1 MALSFRQRANST
13 HARATHYPAGVRTMR
28 ARICSA
34 FSCDMFARVV
44 WLKPR
49 RAAKLPTFALSR
61 SARSRHAWLVRLTRA
76 RRQWFARRT
85 AQVLLADFWYF
96 SSSKSTLIKSILKYF
111 SGHRNATPYK
121 RYSSSTV
128 RTKSI
133 KKTPAS
139 NKACRSFS
147 YHNSLFYLSAFAFG
161 LYFSAKSETP
171 SFMTFICV
179 LR

>member
-1 MALSFRQRANST
+1 
-13 HARATHYPAGVRTMR
+13 MR

-34 FSCDMFARVV
+34 ISRDMFARVV

-61 SARSRHAWLVRLTRA
+61 TARSRHAWLVRLTRA

-96 SSSKSTLIKSILKYF
+96 SSLKSTLIKSILKYF

-128 RTKSI
+128 HTKKHQKNSG
-133 KKTPAS
+133 KHKS
-139 NKACRSFS
+139 CRSFS
-147 YHNSLFYLSAFAFG
+147 YHNSLFYLSAYAFG
-161 LYFSAKSETP
+161 LYFFMKSATP
-171 SFMTFICV
+171 SLITSICV

>member
-13 HARATHYPAGVRTMR
+13 RARATHYPAGVRTMR

-49 RAAKLPTFALSR
+49 RAAKLPTFSLSR
-61 SARSRHAWLVRLTRA
+61 TARTRHAWLVRLTRA

-128 RTKSI
+128 HI
-133 KKTPAS
+133 KRHQK
-139 NKACRSFS
+139 
-147 YHNSLFYLSAFAFG
+147 NSGKQQSLPEF
-161 LYFSAKSETP
+161 
-171 SFMTFICV
+171 FIS
-179 LR
+179 